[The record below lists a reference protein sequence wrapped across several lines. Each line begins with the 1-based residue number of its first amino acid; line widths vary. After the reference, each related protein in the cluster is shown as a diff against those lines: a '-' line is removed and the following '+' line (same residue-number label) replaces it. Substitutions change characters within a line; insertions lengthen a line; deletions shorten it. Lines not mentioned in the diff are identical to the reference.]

1 MYDLTHY
8 CCKQV
13 SSKKPFSFCKHNYS
27 TKLLFFSCHYQFSYN
42 ILQHRICK
50 ATSAR
55 NYRTTLEK
63 FLIYLVF
70 IPFRKNKFTCVC
82 LKVWNSCNKPS
93 VTKYIFVFLNED
105 HQTLKM
111 TLAVISYSCHNHRHN
126 IEMRWNHHLPY
137 VIRPSCYEKSD
148 SMHLQLFYR
157 FLQLGLLSY

>member
-27 TKLLFFSCHYQFSYN
+27 TKLLFMSCHNQFFITYYN
-42 ILQHRICK
+42 TEFGMVYYVNNEEISNLSSIHSIL
-50 ATSAR
+50 
-55 NYRTTLEK
+55 N
-63 FLIYLVF
+63 
-70 IPFRKNKFTCVC
+70 NKFTPVC
-82 LKVWNSCNKPS
+82 LNVWNSCNKPS

-111 TLAVISYSCHNHRHN
+111 TLTVISHSCHNHRHN

-157 FLQLGLLSY
+157 CLQLGLLSY